1 MGLLG
6 LQRGSSWQESDKK
19 IAPSAPSAS
28 PKLWFMFRRKPFCLQ
43 DSRAGFIRG
52 LCLVCTNKCQPM
64 AIHLKAGLSCLYPTP
79 SPDLALHLDLGT
91 VILSLSKHGTRCGFL
106 RILKMPT
113 YTLRTVI
120 SYIEPDIR

>member
-1 MGLLG
+1 
-6 LQRGSSWQESDKK
+6 
-19 IAPSAPSAS
+19 
-28 PKLWFMFRRKPFCLQ
+28 
-43 DSRAGFIRG
+43 
-52 LCLVCTNKCQPM
+52 M

-79 SPDLALHLDLGT
+79 SHGLALNLDLGT